1 MCQSYW
7 LCLLEVS
14 KSRHVCVD
22 VLIHKSVKSSQKLV
36 NKLLELD
43 DLVSYIELHVQCDL
57 VVPASSGV
65 ELFAHI
71 ADPVDEICLD
81 KAVYIFVF

>member
-1 MCQSYW
+1 MQ
-7 LCLLEVS
+7 
-14 KSRHVCVD
+14 HG
-22 VLIHKSVKSSQKLV
+22 
-36 NKLLELD
+36 ELAYIADFPKMID

-71 ADPVDEICLD
+71 ADPVYEICLD